1 MNHYEII
8 VYKYDEKKIL
18 SEEDFLNSDIIN
30 SIYDIVDINYVSDVN
45 FHVKSVKKIQKK
57 FIMNSIRKYDITNK
71 EYIINDNCLDIDISD
86 NIIPKKYVEL
96 GEEKFNR
103 KNYDLVI
110 QTKNIYCDTIDP
122 FLIKFNYDLLMS
134 NFLCNR
140 KNPLCNDI
148 IHNNT
153 PKQLINY
160 EVRKIFYV
168 NKHNFIN
175 SLVSPD
181 ISKVLAIPN
190 KYKIVCF
197 FPIFS
202 KKILNFPSMFKA
214 SQLSTIVI
222 DSCIRM
228 TNSTFIDI
236 RFKLGMIVL
245 SASTKFI
252 ILPNYDL
259 IILNG
264 NYVHKESSL
273 DVYISKGECYNIPT
287 EIYYCF

>member
-1 MNHYEII
+1 MNHNEII
-8 VYKYDEKKIL
+8 VYKYSEKRIL
-18 SEEDFLNSDIIN
+18 SEEDFLNTDVIN
-30 SIYDIVDINYVSDVN
+30 SVYDIVNVNYVSDVN
-45 FHVKSVKKIQKK
+45 FHVKSVNKTQK
-57 FIMNSIRKYDITNK
+57 NSIMKSIQKYDITNK
-71 EYIINDNCLDIDISD
+71 EYVINHNYLDIDISD
-86 NIIPKKYVEL
+86 TIIPSDYVNL
-96 GEEKFNR
+96 SEEKFNR
-103 KNYDLVI
+103 KNYEVVI
-110 QTKNIYCDTIDP
+110 QTKNIYCDTVDP
-122 FLIKFNYDLLMS
+122 FLVKFNYDLLMS

-140 KNPLCNDI
+140 KNPLCKDI
-148 IHNNT
+148 IDNNT
-153 PKQLINY
+153 PNDLINY
-160 EVRKIFYV
+160 EVRKIFYA
-168 NKHNFIN
+168 NKHNFTN

-202 KKILNFPSMFKA
+202 KDKLDFPSMFKA

-245 SASTKFI
+245 STSTKFI
-252 ILPNYDL
+252 FLPNYDL

-264 NYVHKESSL
+264 NYIHKESSL
-273 DVYISKGECYNIPT
+273 DVYISKGDCYNIPT